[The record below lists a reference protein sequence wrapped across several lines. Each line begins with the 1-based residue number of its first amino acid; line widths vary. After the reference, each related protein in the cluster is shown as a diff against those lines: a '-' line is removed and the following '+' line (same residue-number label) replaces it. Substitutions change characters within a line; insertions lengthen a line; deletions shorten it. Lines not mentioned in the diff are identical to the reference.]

1 MICIKHINNFSLFNK
16 FSLLSLQLV
25 DEVGRV
31 KGWVDSSE
39 PGTGNWMK
47 YVRSASDPNQQN
59 LMAVQ
64 VHDQV
69 RENMWQ
75 ILHKLYFY
83 AFFAD

>member
-1 MICIKHINNFSLFNK
+1 MTILMISKVINFLHYYSFSFLY
-16 FSLLSLQLV
+16 LQLV

-47 YVRSASDPNQQN
+47 YIRSASDPNQQN

-69 RENMWQ
+69 RENV
-75 ILHKLYFY
+75 
-83 AFFAD
+83 